1 MSILNLSQFCIGLGL
16 GFSATF
22 VPFVTEK
29 GFGDDE
35 GEIPSSSEIGI
46 IGWFP
51 KNSLNHEQAQL
62 IFLSL
67 SFRHVHRSDC
77 GRSPRGCIGL
87 CAWEK
92 VGLVQYVVHD
102 MIPH

>member
-1 MSILNLSQFCIGLGL
+1 MSILNISQFCIGLGL

-35 GEIPSSSEIGI
+35 DDIPSSSQIGI

-51 KNSLNHEQAQL
+51 KNSQNHQQVAS
-62 IFLSL
+62 IFSPLVSVMSIGQIVGAL
-67 SFRHVHRSDC
+67 LAGASGSAL
-77 GRSPRGCIGL
+77 GRR
-87 CAWEK
+87 
-92 VGLVQYVVHD
+92 
-102 MIPH
+102 

>member
-22 VPFVTEK
+22 VPFITEK

-46 IGWFP
+46 IGWFHQ
-51 KNSLNHEQAQL
+51 KCITLLLTSLIHISPPLVSVMSIGQIVGAL
-62 IFLSL
+62 LAGASGSAL
-67 SFRHVHRSDC
+67 
-77 GRSPRGCIGL
+77 GRR
-87 CAWEK
+87 
-92 VGLVQYVVHD
+92 
-102 MIPH
+102 